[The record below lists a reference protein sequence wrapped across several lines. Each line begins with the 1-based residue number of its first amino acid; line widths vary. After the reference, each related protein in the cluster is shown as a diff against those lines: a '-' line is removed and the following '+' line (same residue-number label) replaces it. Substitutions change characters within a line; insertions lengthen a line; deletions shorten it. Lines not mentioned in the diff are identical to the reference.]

1 MEEKTIKMK
10 KMLLIT
16 ILLTKSLL
24 SLGNYI
30 DNPEY
35 SYLKP
40 FLKEKQQEIFN
51 KLLKENTF
59 NIEILDKKIDF
70 STDLK
75 EKKKFQE
82 EKEKLIK
89 EKEKLIENLNINII
103 KYPERYTE
111 SAIKLRKNIEKLV
124 SNS

>member
-1 MEEKTIKMK
+1 MK

-40 FLKEKQQEIFN
+40 FLKEEQQEIFN

-111 SAIKLRKNIEKLV
+111 SAIKLRKNIEKLI